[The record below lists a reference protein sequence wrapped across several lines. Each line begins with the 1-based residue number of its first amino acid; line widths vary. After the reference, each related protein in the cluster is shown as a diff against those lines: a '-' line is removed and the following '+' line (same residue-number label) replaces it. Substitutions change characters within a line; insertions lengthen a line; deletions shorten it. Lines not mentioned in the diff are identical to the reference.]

1 MMMALLP
8 VVMMMN
14 DTKKEITPCRTVGE
28 PTVAV
33 KRVCSKLPPHH
44 HNNNDDDDDDH
55 NGRWWKIQRDAR
67 LNDFFFC
74 FFQEIERKE
83 KQKTEEN
90 EKRRPRHALLLI
102 QSTRCVCVCVCATR
116 PPINTSS
123 PAAFICLTLHDRGH
137 EYSSMCFVLS
147 LLVCL
152 VYSSI
157 FYRF

>member
-67 LNDFFFC
+67 LNDFFV
-74 FFQEIERKE
+74 FFSRDRK
-83 KQKTEEN
+83 KRKTKDGRKWKTAAEA
-90 EKRRPRHALLLI
+90 RASSYTIDTMR
-102 QSTRCVCVCVCATR
+102 VCVCVCATR